1 MAINTTVVILHHKND
16 NRTDDDD
23 SRGWI
28 ASFHRFLVTILDQML
43 DETPKIVL
51 RSDADDQQVE
61 AYSERTVLIP
71 VFSQSFARSELLIN
85 GLRNYLKQRRSDGG
99 LYVGD
104 RPLVLKVY
112 RHPAAVD
119 DFFPEL
125 RATLNYNF
133 YHTDIRTQDILEYN
147 RFFGNRLERNFWMK
161 LVDIAYDVYL
171 LLRQVHPELESKTAL
186 RLVQEPTTV
195 FLAEVADDLTT
206 HRDAIKRELLR
217 YGYTVLPE
225 KGLPNTLEGLRQQM
239 EDELPMCKLA
249 VHLIGD
255 DYGAMMAD
263 SGRSLIDWQNEIA
276 AQYSQQA
283 TQHHFRR
290 LIYVKPDQE
299 NISERQKV
307 FVENLRSEVELD
319 ENAEIVRLPIQE
331 FKTLIH
337 TAINQK
343 ASTENEDDQG
353 PEAGEAPVVYLITD
367 KQDLTDSRTL
377 IDLLQKQGYQVYD
390 SEFEGDL
397 ITLRRGHE
405 EKLRRC
411 DGSIIYFG
419 KAKNEWM
426 RTKLQDILKAPGFGR
441 RKPMRAKAVYYG
453 HGSTTEQAPMLNSN
467 TLLLGKGQPP
477 TLDALKPFIDQ
488 MNGKS

>member
-1 MAINTTVVILHHKND
+1 
-16 NRTDDDD
+16 
-23 SRGWI
+23 
-28 ASFHRFLVTILDQML
+28 
-43 DETPKIVL
+43 
-51 RSDADDQQVE
+51 
-61 AYSERTVLIP
+61 
-71 VFSQSFARSELLIN
+71 
-85 GLRNYLKQRRSDGG
+85 
-99 LYVGD
+99 
-104 RPLVLKVY
+104 
-112 RHPAAVD
+112 
-119 DFFPEL
+119 
-125 RATLNYNF
+125 
-133 YHTDIRTQDILEYN
+133 
-147 RFFGNRLERNFWMK
+147 
-161 LVDIAYDVYL
+161 
-171 LLRQVHPELESKTAL
+171 
-186 RLVQEPTTV
+186 
-195 FLAEVADDLTT
+195 
-206 HRDAIKRELLR
+206 
-217 YGYTVLPE
+217 
-225 KGLPNTLEGLRQQM
+225 
-239 EDELPMCKLA
+239 
-249 VHLIGD
+249 
-255 DYGAMMAD
+255 MMAD